1 MTTTASLA
9 RQWQQRSNAVRG
21 RRLALQVEG
30 GAGLRAEPG
39 VRIVRLS
46 ADTTV
51 RIGPG
56 VLLAHHVGLHL
67 RDRGAVLSIGEGS
80 FVNHRSEII
89 AHERVE
95 IGSHC
100 LFAWDVQV
108 MDSDSHSVDGL
119 PHTAPVVIGDR
130 VWIGCRAT
138 VLKGV
143 TVGDGAVVAAC
154 SVVTR
159 DVPPRALVAG
169 NPARVVREDVTWE
182 E

>member
-1 MTTTASLA
+1 MIGLPQL
-9 RQWQQRSNAVRG
+9 RQQSNAARG
-21 RRLALQVEG
+21 RRLARQVEG
-30 GAGLRAEPG
+30 GAGLRAERG
-39 VRIVRLS
+39 VRIVRL
-46 ADTTV
+46 AAGTTV

-56 VLLAHHVGLHL
+56 VLLAHDVGLHL

-80 FVNHRSEII
+80 FVNHRSELI

-95 IGSHC
+95 IGRHC
-100 LFAWDVQV
+100 LLAWDVQV
-108 MDSDSHSVDGL
+108 LDSDSHRVDGL

-143 TVGDGAVVAAC
+143 TIGDGAVVAAG

-159 DVPPRALVAG
+159 DVPARALVAG
-169 NPARVVREDVTWE
+169 NPARVVREEVTWTE
-182 E
+182 

>member
-1 MTTTASLA
+1 MTLA
-9 RQWQQRSNAVRG
+9 KQLQQRFNVVRG
-21 RRLALQVEG
+21 RRLARQVEG
-30 GAGLRAEPG
+30 GVGLRAEPG
-39 VRIVRLS
+39 
-46 ADTTV
+46 V

-56 VLLAHHVGLHL
+56 VLLAHDVGLHL

-108 MDSDSHSVDGL
+108 MDSDSHRVDGL

-143 TVGDGAVVAAC
+143 TIGDGAVVAAC

-169 NPARVVREDVTWE
+169 NPARVVREEVTWTE
-182 E
+182 

>member
-1 MTTTASLA
+1 VTLA
-9 RQWQQRSNAVRG
+9 KQWQQRSNAVRG
-21 RRLALQVEG
+21 RRLARQVEG
-30 GAGLRAEPG
+30 GEGLRAEHG
-39 VRIVRLS
+39 VKIVRL
-46 ADTTV
+46 APGTTV
-51 RIGPG
+51 RIGSG
-56 VLLAHHVGLHL
+56 VLLAHDVGLHL
-67 RDRGAVLSIGEGS
+67 RDRGAVLSIGAGS

-89 AHERVE
+89 AHARVE
-95 IGSHC
+95 IGSNC

-108 MDSDSHSVDGL
+108 MDSDSHEVDGM

-143 TVGDGAVVAAC
+143 TIGDGAVVAAC

-169 NPARVVREDVTWE
+169 NPARVVREEVTWTE
-182 E
+182 

>member
-1 MTTTASLA
+1 VIGL
-9 RQWQQRSNAVRG
+9 RQWRQRSNAARG
-21 RRLALQVEG
+21 RLLARQVVG
-30 GAGLRAEPG
+30 GEGLRAEPG
-39 VRIVRLS
+39 VRIVRL
-46 ADTTV
+46 AAGTTV

-56 VLLAHHVGLHL
+56 VVLAHDVGLHL

-80 FVNHRSEII
+80 FVNHRSELI

-95 IGSHC
+95 IGRHC

-143 TVGDGAVVAAC
+143 TIGDGAVVAAG

-159 DVPPRALVAG
+159 DVPARALVAG
-169 NPARVVREDVTWE
+169 NPARLVREDVTWE